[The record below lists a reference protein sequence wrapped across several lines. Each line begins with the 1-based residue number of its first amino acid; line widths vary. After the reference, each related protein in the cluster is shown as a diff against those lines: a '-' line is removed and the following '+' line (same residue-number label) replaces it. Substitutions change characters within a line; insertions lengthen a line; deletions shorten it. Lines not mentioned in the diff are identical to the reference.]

1 MRGYSG
7 DRIKEANEVS
17 FLVIHRDRSAFNVFL
32 FFMVSFSDGR
42 GITVWVRWLGFSKI
56 RFGHVFCDSE
66 EYNIEEKL
74 LFVF

>member
-1 MRGYSG
+1 MGIAVTGLKRQMRS
-7 DRIKEANEVS
+7 R
-17 FLVIHRDRSAFNVFL
+17 FLLYTETGQLSTCFF
-32 FFMVSFSDGR
+32 FFMVSSSDGR

>member
-32 FFMVSFSDGR
+32 FFIVSFNDGR
-42 GITVWVRWLGFSKI
+42 GIT
-56 RFGHVFCDSE
+56 
-66 EYNIEEKL
+66 N
-74 LFVF
+74 